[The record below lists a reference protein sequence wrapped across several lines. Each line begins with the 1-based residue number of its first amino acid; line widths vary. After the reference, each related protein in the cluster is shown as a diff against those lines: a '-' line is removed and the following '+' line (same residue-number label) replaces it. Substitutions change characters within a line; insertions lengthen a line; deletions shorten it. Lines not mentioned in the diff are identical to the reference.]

1 MDRTNRSK
9 ASRGVVTYVCDGLRR
24 DSHEALAQKE
34 VARKL
39 ADILDCAF
47 IGDYSPD
54 RAGEALYFVPSDT
67 LVGAERARTLGI
79 REESDFFGGVVPH
92 AFVGT
97 KTITHGLIEGA
108 RRAPEGWSHALAQEI
123 SDDVL
128 AGFSVYDVG
137 DARRAGGLLLERGRI
152 RIKQARGIGG
162 FGQWTAADEAEL
174 ERVLGGLDDNTVAAD
189 GVVLEEDLADVE
201 TYSVGQARVGSL
213 VVSYYGTQKLTRNN
227 RGENVYGGSN
237 LVVVRGGFEELL
249 EFYIEEKA
257 LLAIEQARRYDAAA
271 FAAFPEMMASRRNYD
286 VAQGKAADGS
296 WRSGVLEQSWRI
308 GGASFAEAMA
318 LEAFQA
324 DRSLQVV
331 RASTNEV
338 YGGEA
343 PIPADAVIYF
353 EGTDAHVGPLTKYSR
368 IDPHANP

>member
-1 MDRTNRSK
+1 
-9 ASRGVVTYVCDGLRR
+9 LRR
-24 DSHEALAQKE
+24 DSHEALAQRE
-34 VARKL
+34 VAKKL
-39 ADILDCAF
+39 ARILDCAF
-47 IGDYSPD
+47 IGDYTPD
-54 RAGEALYFVPSDT
+54 HAGTDLYFVPSDT
-67 LVGAERARTLGI
+67 LVGGESARELGI
-79 REESDFFGGVVPH
+79 SAESDFFGGVVPYP
-92 AFVGT
+92 FVGT
-97 KTITHGLIEGA
+97 KTITHSLLADA
-108 RRAPEGWSHALAQEI
+108 RRAPEGWSHDLGQEI

-128 AGFSVYDVG
+128 AGFSAFDVD
-137 DARRAGGLLLERGRI
+137 DAQRAGARLLERGRV

-162 FGQWTAADEAEL
+162 FGQWTVADEAEL
-174 ERVLGGLDDNTVAAD
+174 ERVLGGLDAAAIATD
-189 GVVLEEDLADVE
+189 GVVLEEDLTDVE

-227 RGENVYGGSN
+227 RGENVYGGSK
-237 LVVVRGGFEELL
+237 LVVVRGGFEELI
-249 EFYIEEKA
+249 EFYVEKKA
-257 LLAIEQARRYDAAA
+257 HFAIEQARRYDAAA

-286 VAQGKAADGS
+286 VAQGKGADGS

-324 DRSLQVV
+324 DQSLKIV

-368 IDPHANP
+368 LDSHANP